1 MNFDFKVFLLKIQS
15 KKHLTFLFS
24 LVYLLFFFVISCKNE
39 PKKESIP
46 THELPSVSVEFCRFD
61 KELAAIDPKNA
72 AKGVQQLDQKY
83 PAFTR
88 LYFAQLMP
96 PRDPNAARALATMLQ
111 KKGADSLVAGNF
123 RPPHVAELLGY
134 PSFRRVL
141 DTTQIVFK
149 DFQSIENQLLEG
161 FKYWKYYFPK
171 QEIKKVYT
179 FISEYSYATLL
190 PNENNAVAI
199 GLDLFLG
206 AKHGDYADPALQ
218 FPQYMRRTF
227 TPEHVVVRTF
237 EGLIADLPDALRGE
251 RFIDEAI
258 KNGKKMYILEKLL
271 PQVADSLVFTMT
283 DEQIKWCKNSESA
296 IWTFFTEQKLLYETE
311 RRKIRSYLETS
322 PTSQG
327 MPKESPGRTGNFM
340 GYRIVTQFMEK
351 HPNMTLEQLLML
363 PDAQMILD
371 KSKYKPAR

>member
-1 MNFDFKVFLLKIQS
+1 MNFVFKVFSLKNQS
-15 KKHLTFLFS
+15 KKHLTLLFS
-24 LVYLLFFFVISCKNE
+24 LVCASIFWGISCKNE
-39 PKKESIP
+39 ERKASVS
-46 THELPSVSVEFCRFD
+46 TNELPSVNVEFCRFD
-61 KELAAIDPKNA
+61 KALAAIDPKNA
-72 AKGVQQLDQKY
+72 VAGVQQLDQKY

-96 PRDPNAARALATMLQ
+96 PRDPNAARALANALQ
-111 KKGADSLVAGNF
+111 KKGADSLTAGNF
-123 RPPHVAELLGY
+123 RPPHATELLAY

-149 DFQSIENQLLEG
+149 DFQTIENQLLES

-179 FISEYSYATLL
+179 FVSEYSYATLL

-206 AKHGDYADPALQ
+206 AKHADYADPALQ
-218 FPQYMRRTF
+218 FPQYLRRTF
-227 TPEHVVVRTF
+227 TPEHIVVRTF

-258 KNGKKMYILEKLL
+258 RNGKKMYILEKLL
-271 PQVADSLVFTMT
+271 PNVADSLIFTMT
-283 DEQIKWCKNSESA
+283 NDQIKWCKNSESA

-311 RRKIRSYLETS
+311 RRKIRSYLETA

-327 MPKESPGRTGNFM
+327 MPKESPGRTGNFI
-340 GYRIVTQFMEK
+340 GYRIVSQFMEK
-351 HPNMTLEQLLML
+351 HPNMSLEQLLIL
-363 PDAQMILD
+363 SDAQMILD

>member
-1 MNFDFKVFLLKIQS
+1 MNFDFKVFSLKISS
-15 KKHLTFLFS
+15 KKYLIHSFS
-24 LVYLLFFFVISCKNE
+24 LIYLSFFFVISCKNE
-39 PKKESIP
+39 EKKVNIP
-46 THELPSVSVEFCRFD
+46 TAELPSVNVEFCRFD

-72 AKGVQQLDQKY
+72 VAGVQQLDQKY

-96 PRDPNAARALATMLQ
+96 PRDPKAARALEASLQ
-111 KKGADSLVAGNF
+111 KKGADSLIAGNF
-123 RPPHVAELLGY
+123 RPPHAAELLNF

-149 DFQSIENQLLEG
+149 DFKNIENQLLEG
-161 FKYWKYYFPK
+161 LKYWKYYFPK

-206 AKHGDYADPALQ
+206 AKHADYADPALQ
-218 FPQYMRRTF
+218 FPQYLRRTF
-227 TPEHVVVRTF
+227 TPEHIAVRTF
-237 EGLIADLPDALRGE
+237 EGLIADLPDALRGD

-271 PQVADSLVFTMT
+271 PHVADSLLFTMT
-283 DEQIKWCKNSESA
+283 NEQINWCKNSESA

-311 RRKIRSYLETS
+311 RRKIRSYIES
-322 PTSQG
+322 APTSQG
-327 MPKESPGRTGNFM
+327 MPKEAPGRTGNFI
-340 GYRIVTQFMEK
+340 GYRIVSQFMEK
-351 HPNMTLEQLLML
+351 HPNMTLEQLLL
-363 PDAQMILD
+363 IPDAQMILD